1 MSLIQMRCFSHALNC
16 STRINLILPLP
27 RSAHLP
33 AQDLPLLI
41 LLHGMGDDSGA
52 WLRKTSVER
61 YALSHGIAVAMP
73 DGALSCYENMAHG
86 ARYHDFITDELKRLL
101 QSNFPVSRDRERN
114 FIAGCSMGG
123 CGAMK
128 LAFAH
133 PDQFSA
139 VGCFSASHVE
149 YRPDTPRSRAML
161 QRAYGEDL
169 LKRDAEIRRDMR
181 AANAG
186 KLPLNALLYWGE
198 SDLLRE
204 NAQAC
209 RDELLALPQGNLHCS
224 WEILPGGHDW
234 ALWDACIQKF
244 LAALKLPKP
253 EVQLF

>member
-1 MSLIQMRCFSHALNC
+1 MSLIQMRCFSHALNG
-16 STRINLILPLP
+16 STQINLILPLP
-27 RSAHLP
+27 RNAHLP

-41 LLHGMGDDSGA
+41 LLHGMGDDAGA
-52 WLRKTSVER
+52 WLRKTSIER

-86 ARYHDFITDELKRLL
+86 ARYHDFIANELRQILHN
-101 QSNFPVSRDRERN
+101 NFPVSRNREKS

-133 PDQFSA
+133 PDLFSA

-161 QRAYGEDL
+161 QRVYGERL
-169 LKRDAEIRRDMR
+169 LQRDAEIRMDMR

-186 KLPLNALLYWGE
+186 RLPLEALLYWGK

-209 RDELLALPQGNLHCS
+209 RDELLALPKGNLHCS
-224 WEILPGGHDW
+224 WEVLPGGHDW
-234 ALWDACIQKF
+234 ALWDVCIQKY

-253 EVQLF
+253 EVQFF